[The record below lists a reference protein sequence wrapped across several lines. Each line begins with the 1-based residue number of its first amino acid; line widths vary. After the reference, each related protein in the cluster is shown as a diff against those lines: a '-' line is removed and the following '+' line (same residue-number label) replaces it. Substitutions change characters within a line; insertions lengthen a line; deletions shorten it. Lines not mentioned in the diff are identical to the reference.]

1 MHWNKQLTTVV
12 RTSKTIYKKGKLAT
26 YIPELG
32 NANPDDLGI
41 AIFHKE
47 SEYIHAGNSQTLFTL
62 QSISKVITLALALLD
77 RGEEYVFSKVGMEPT
92 GDPFNSII
100 KLETTSPSKPLNP
113 MINAGAL
120 AITSM
125 LAGKDNEEKRSV
137 SFILYVK

>member
-1 MHWNKQLTTVV
+1 MQCIETNNLQQLLEQVKPYT
-12 RTSKTIYKKGKLAT
+12 KKGKLAT

-47 SEYIHAGNSQTLFTL
+47 TEYIHAGNSQTLFTL

-77 RGEEYVFSKVGMEPT
+77 RGEEYVFSKVEWSQLH
-92 GDPFNSII
+92 PFNSII

-113 MINAGAL
+113 MINAGH
-120 AITSM
+120 
-125 LAGKDNEEKRSV
+125 
-137 SFILYVK
+137 